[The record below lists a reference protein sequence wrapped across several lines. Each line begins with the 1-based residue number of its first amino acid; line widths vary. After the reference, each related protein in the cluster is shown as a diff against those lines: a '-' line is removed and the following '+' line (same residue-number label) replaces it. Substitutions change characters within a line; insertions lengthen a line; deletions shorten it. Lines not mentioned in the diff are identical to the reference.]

1 MSGFNVKGKTNALT
15 IQMSYVT
22 YSKYSGESSTL
33 VIYNWGSCFEYRSE
47 GYYYYE
53 EEDYNPL
60 DDHFIAS
67 GIDVNN
73 RCYLLTTDG
82 HVSFPDVDKLCT
94 EELTILHRPEVI
106 NGEDSMGHFFVGVVT
121 NHHNKLSLE
130 YAWFHN
136 GNPLCSGPKQSITK
150 VSEPG
155 TYYCKVQVG
164 EKELQSPN
172 VDVSAEI
179 QADQDEKSR
188 PDRPVSDATASTP
201 KKAVTSYPKRV
212 SAVELLRRSKLV
224 IIEQILNS
232 PKGKQG
238 SGFVPSTPSG
248 LSIFRGYIILSKV
261 IRWID
266 EELEAHEDFLGFV
279 NIPNICADTIVAVIK
294 DLFSRLTLSLN
305 NMRGKCYDGA
315 SNMLGNLVQHHGHRK
330 RGQIKENLEYE
341 DESSASGNIVSLC
354 PTRWTVGATC
364 FRRILENYSALLE
377 ALKEALSNNLQ
388 PDVKGRIV
396 GCQAQMQTFDFL
408 FGLSLGE
415 LLLSHSGNL
424 SRTLQ
429 SLLSTKMSA
438 VSGQR
443 LAQLT
448 KFCTFRK
455 ALDAEMREATKLGV
469 TQATQKE
476 HRENITEE
484 EEALFWKLKLLGN
497 SIIFDETLSKTFHGG
512 LKDLKKGKRIVNHQ
526 CHGEGKQH
534 SPCLLAMYSMYLE
547 LVKDIAPK
555 VECFYCRPKRDGS
568 MGYEKSAVG
577 ISTLNKIL
585 PEKLCDKAR
594 IPRKTSHCL
603 RITCATSLF
612 QNGVE
617 EKLIRERTGHTSNAL
632 LRYQLPSLKQI
643 ETASAVLGPSIA
655 TEQKGEESVAK
666 REWEVDKCTKT
677 VPSSNSLQLNDF
689 EYDVPDELLADVCL
703 PESASLGSS
712 DNFQFDLSDEMLA
725 SIPNSIW
732 SNTATNAIFN
742 NCNVSFNFNFK

>member
-1 MSGFNVKGKTNALT
+1 MANFRNPKAKDEEEAWLRETIPSNTRNTTKWSVKIFNQWQHSRANKCAKNEGFGFKCNIDDVQDLNVDLT
-15 IQMSYVT
+15 EMT
-22 YSKYSGESSTL
+22 PSTL
-33 VIYNWGSCFEYRSE
+33 NFWLTKFIGEVANKSGGRYPPKSLYVIV
-47 GYYYYE
+47 
-53 EEDYNPL
+53 
-60 DDHFIAS
+60 S
-67 GIDVNN
+67 GINRHLQNVNAEN
-73 RCYLLTTDG
+73 SVNFL
-82 HVSFPDVDKLCT
+82 
-94 EELTILHRPEVI
+94 
-106 NGEDSMGHFFVGVVT
+106 
-121 NHHNKLSLE
+121 NK
-130 YAWFHN
+130 N
-136 GNPLCSGPKQSITK
+136 
-150 VSEPG
+150 
-155 TYYCKVQVG
+155 
-164 EKELQSPN
+164 
-172 VDVSAEI
+172 
-179 QADQDEKSR
+179 
-188 PDRPVSDATASTP
+188 DR
-201 KKAVTSYPKRV
+201 R
-212 SAVELLRRSKLV
+212 
-224 IIEQILNS
+224 
-232 PKGKQG
+232 
-238 SGFVPSTPSG
+238 
-248 LSIFRGYIILSKV
+248 
-261 IRWID
+261 
-266 EELEAHEDFLGFV
+266 
-279 NIPNICADTIVAVIK
+279 
-294 DLFSRLTLSLN
+294 
-305 NMRGKCYDGA
+305 
-315 SNMLGNLVQHHGHRK
+315 
-330 RGQIKENLEYE
+330 
-341 DESSASGNIVSLC
+341 
-354 PTRWTVGATC
+354 
-364 FRRILENYSALLE
+364 
-377 ALKEALSNNLQ
+377 
-388 PDVKGRIV
+388 
-396 GCQAQMQTFDFL
+396 
-408 FGLSLGE
+408 
-415 LLLSHSGNL
+415 
-424 SRTLQ
+424 
-429 SLLSTKMSA
+429 
-438 VSGQR
+438 
-443 LAQLT
+443 
-448 KFCTFRK
+448 FCTFRK

-476 HRENITEE
+476 PRENITEE

-689 EYDVPDELLADVCL
+689 GYDVPDELLADVCL

-725 SIPNSIW
+725 SIPN
-732 SNTATNAIFN
+732 TNAIFN